1 MKPTCG
7 RLQACNLSDSIMTRN
22 LCKSLSPFIALILV
36 GSQAGATP
44 QRHVEHHSPEAV
56 WFLSVPD
63 LPGLR
68 EAYPRT
74 SLGRLFRDE
83 GLGELIGGLA
93 GEEVN
98 SPLDLGLSFYE
109 KSVLAGEL
117 PPFLPL
123 LEKAE
128 AVSASLAF
136 NGSGLI
142 QSAVEGALES
152 AGGFPSHL
160 FQLQIEFQDA
170 AVAAKA
176 FDMAVGAATV
186 GGAKIV
192 RDASGQ
198 TRIAE
203 ASTGLEPQASLVH
216 HGAHLAILLGRPDP
230 GSLIQRLQG
239 TAPGL
244 DPKSLGGGSRE
255 LVAEG
260 TAVFDWLSRSGFPS
274 GDPIASTPE
283 FDMAELASSMGEAL
297 FGANFSMILRGGHWR
312 TVVDAK
318 GQFVTEGVFDLPA
331 RPASRL
337 LSSEPMTDNALGLL
351 PPDAMVQ
358 WCASLNKSALEEL
371 TSGLPDSEEAGLGF
385 DYRSDLL
392 GPLGSSIAVGLPKPK
407 SLLAAPPMIGVIALE
422 DAEAF
427 KRGMDG
433 LAAWGATAGAGV
445 LNIEVDEYRGRPLY
459 TLRLSTSE
467 AESQSLALPAI
478 LTGLEGFMRPCLAI
492 LDDRV
497 ILTPLPN
504 HTKRELRRA
513 LKDQDAGSGAFG
525 LEGVPSGASGAAQA
539 DWASFLGSVYG
550 GLKALASMGAAG
562 GDLPVDVAALPESEY
577 VESFFEPSLSW
588 VEVNEGRGYAYQRS
602 SFGPEFMLMVGL
614 VPIWLVAG
622 SSTETVAIPSSAPI
636 PTDGAVIED
645 DGSFQQR

>member
-1 MKPTCG
+1 
-7 RLQACNLSDSIMTRN
+7 MTRN
-22 LCKSLSPFIALILV
+22 LYQGLCLFIVLILV
-36 GSQAGATP
+36 GSQAGAAP

-74 SLGRLFRDE
+74 SLGRLFQDE

-93 GEEVN
+93 GEEVD

-109 KSVLAGEL
+109 KAVLAGKL

-128 AVSASLAF
+128 AVSASLVF
-136 NGSGLI
+136 NGSGLV
-142 QSAVEGALES
+142 QSAVQGVFES
-152 AGGFPSHL
+152 AEDSALPL

-176 FDMAVGAATV
+176 FDMAVAVAAV

-192 RDASGQ
+192 RKESGQ

-230 GSLIQRLQG
+230 ESLVQRLQG

-244 DPKSLGGGSRE
+244 DPKSLGAGSRE

-260 TAVFDWLSRSGFPS
+260 TVVFDWLSRSGFPT
-274 GDPIASTPE
+274 GDLIASTPE
-283 FDMAELASSMGEAL
+283 FAMAELASSMGEAL
-297 FGANFSMILRGGHWR
+297 FGANLSMVLRGGHWR
-312 TVVDAK
+312 SVVDAE
-318 GQFVTEGVFDLPA
+318 GQFVTEGVFEVPA

-337 LSSEPMTDNALGLL
+337 LSSEPMTENALGLL
-351 PPDAMVQ
+351 PQDAMVQ

-371 TSGLPDSEEAGLGF
+371 TSGLPGSEEAGLDF

-392 GPLGSSIAVGLPKPK
+392 APLGSSIAVGLPKPK
-407 SLLAAPPMIGVIALE
+407 SLLAAPPIIGVIALE
-422 DAEAF
+422 DAAAF

-433 LAAWGATAGAGV
+433 LAAWGAKEGAGV
-445 LNIEVDEYRGRPLY
+445 LTIKVDEYRGRPLY
-459 TLRLSTSE
+459 TLQFNASE
-467 AESQSLALPAI
+467 AEAQSLELPTI
-478 LTGLEGFMRPCLAI
+478 MIGMEGLMRPCLAI

-513 LKDQDAGSGAFG
+513 LKDEDAGSGAFA

-562 GDLPVDVAALPESEY
+562 GNLPIDVAALPESDY

-588 VEVNEGRGYAYQRS
+588 MEVNEGRGYAYQRS
-602 SFGPEFMLMVGL
+602 SFGPEFMLMTGL
-614 VPIWLVAG
+614 VPIWFVTD
-622 SSTETVAIPSSAPI
+622 SSVQTVAIPSSVPAAPTSGDI
-636 PTDGAVIED
+636 EEDGN
-645 DGSFQQR
+645 SQQR